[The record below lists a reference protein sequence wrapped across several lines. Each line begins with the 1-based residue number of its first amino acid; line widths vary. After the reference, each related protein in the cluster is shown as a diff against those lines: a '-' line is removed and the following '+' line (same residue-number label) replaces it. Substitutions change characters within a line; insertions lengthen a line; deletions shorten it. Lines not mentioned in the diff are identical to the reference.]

1 MRKKNII
8 SVIIPYY
15 KKKLYFKETIN
26 SVISQKFKDF
36 EVIVIY
42 DDEDKT
48 DLIFIKSVIKNKK
61 NIKLIL
67 NRKNLGA
74 GISRNRGI
82 KVAKGKYITF
92 IDSDDLWSK
101 EKLSFQYDFMKKNN
115 IKISHTSY
123 DIINSKNEIIGNRP
137 AKKIQ
142 NYKDLLSSCDIGLSS
157 VMLDK
162 EILTKNKFSNL
173 ITKED
178 YSLWLN
184 LSKKHNIYGLKKN
197 LVKWR
202 KIDNSLSSNTIQKLK
217 DAFFIYFN
225 QEKQGIIRSLVSVF
239 ILSINF
245 LIKNRTTKKIN

>member
-1 MRKKNII
+1 MNKKKII

-15 KKKLYFKETIN
+15 KKKSYFKETIN
-26 SVISQKFKDF
+26 SVISQKFKNF

-42 DDEDKT
+42 DDKDKT
-48 DLIFIKSVIKNKK
+48 DLSFVKSVIKNKK

-101 EKLSFQYDFMKKNN
+101 EKLSIQYDFMKKNN

-123 DIINSKNEIIGNRP
+123 DIINSKNEIIGNRT

-142 NYKDLLSSCDIGLSS
+142 NYKDLISSCDIGLSS

-162 EILTKNKFSNL
+162 KILAKNKFSNL

-184 LSKKHNIYGLKKN
+184 LSKKHNIYGLKRN

-202 KIDNSLSSNTIQKLK
+202 KTDSSLSSNTIQKLR
-217 DAFFIYFN
+217 DAYFIYFN
-225 QEKQGIIRSLVSVF
+225 QEKQGILRSLVSVF

-245 LIKNRTTKKIN
+245 LIKNRTTKKI